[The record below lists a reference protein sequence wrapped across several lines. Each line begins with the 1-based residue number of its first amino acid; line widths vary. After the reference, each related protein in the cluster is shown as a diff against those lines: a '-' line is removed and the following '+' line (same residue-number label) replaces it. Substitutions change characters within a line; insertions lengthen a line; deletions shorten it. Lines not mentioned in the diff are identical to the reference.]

1 MTDRLPAPVRRITQT
16 FRSFTPGQKAVTIAA
31 VLALVVGAY
40 FFATWA
46 SKPTYSILFNN
57 LSTKDASAIVESLQK
72 SGTSYELAN
81 DGQTV
86 LVPQDQVNNLRLSL
100 SGEGLPGDAGTGYSL
115 LDQQGI
121 TTSDFM
127 QHTNYQRALE
137 GELANTIKSIE
148 GVEAAT
154 VHLVIPQKDVF
165 ADNEDKPT
173 ASVLV
178 ASKSTQP
185 LSGQQVQAIVHLV
198 ASSVEGL
205 DPTEVTVAGA
215 DGKILSTGGGAAVGA
230 GGDSG
235 NEAQT
240 IAFQNRMNVSLQKL
254 LDNLVGPGHGSV
266 VTTAELDF
274 DTTKTTS
281 KTYNADPSLPALSE
295 SNNREAY
302 NGAGNCAGGVLGPD
316 NVSGPG
322 CNSGSTTGT
331 GQYENSQNVRNNALN
346 ETQEVRDKAPGSIKR
361 MNVAVLL
368 DSTTAGTVDPAQVQQ
383 LVSAAAGIDA
393 ARGDTIAV
401 SAMPFDTSAAKQ
413 AQDALTSATAAEQ
426 SAKQMS
432 LIKTAALAAV
442 VLALMFLAW
451 RASRR
456 SKKRKAL
463 TPEERRHLEDMQAAL
478 EQQRLVELNQAIPTQ
493 MLEAGNVPAELYPN
507 PDGEA
512 REERVREIE
521 QMVQDQP
528 EEMAVLLR
536 GWLAADATH

>member
-1 MTDRLPAPVRRITQT
+1 MTDRLPAPVRRITDT

-31 VLALVVGAY
+31 VIALVVGGY

-57 LSTKDASAIVESLQK
+57 LSTKDASAIVQSLQK

-86 LVPQDQVNNLRLSL
+86 LVPQDQVNDLRLSL
-100 SGEGLPGDAGTGYSL
+100 SGEGLPGDAGTGYAL

-137 GELANTIKSIE
+137 GELSNTIKSID

-165 ADNEDKPT
+165 SDDQDQPT

-178 ASKSTQP
+178 ASSQTQP
-185 LSGQQVQAIVHLV
+185 LSSQQVQAIVHLV

-215 DGKILSTGGGAAVGA
+215 DGKILSTGGGAAVGT

-235 NEAQT
+235 NESQT
-240 IAFQNRMNVSLQKL
+240 LAFQNRMSQSLQNM
-254 LDNLVGPGHGSV
+254 LDSVVGPGHAV
-266 VTTAELDF
+266 VTTTAELDF
-274 DTTKTTS
+274 DQTQTTS
-281 KTYNADPSLPALSE
+281 KSYNADPSLPALSE
-295 SNNREAY
+295 SNSREAY

-316 NVSGPG
+316 NVSGPACTTG
-322 CNSGSTTGT
+322 TTGT
-331 GQYENSQNVRNNALN
+331 GQYENSNSVKNNAIN
-346 ETQEVRDKAPGSIKR
+346 ETNEVRKSAPGSIKKL
-361 MNVAVLL
+361 NVAVLL

-383 LVSAAAGIDA
+383 LVTAAAGIDA
-393 ARGDTIAV
+393 TRGDTIAV
-401 SAMPFDTSAAKQ
+401 SAMPFDTSAAQ
-413 AQDALTSATAAEQ
+413 AAQNALKAATAADQ

-432 LIKTAALAAV
+432 LIKTGALAAV
-442 VLALMFLAW
+442 ILALLFLAW

-463 TPEERRHLEDMQAAL
+463 TPEERKHLEDMQAAL
-478 EQQRLVELNQAIPTQ
+478 ENQRLQELNQAIPAQ
-493 MLEAGNVPAELYPN
+493 MLEAAPESFVNN
-507 PDGEA
+507 EA

-521 QMVQDQP
+521 QMVKDQP
-528 EEMAVLLR
+528 DEMAVLLR
-536 GWLAADATH
+536 GWLAADSTH